1 MNKKIEAI
9 GSGIRPPLE
18 AKMQYLHLEDLHW
31 EQFENLC
38 LAIVSDK
45 FTIDHCER
53 YGRGGQKQEG
63 IDIFAINNIDDTL
76 SFFQCKKYDK
86 LTVSDLNDIIAT
98 FKKGKFYSKS
108 KEFYICSACHLDDVK
123 IQDKFNFH
131 KNELEKDGISLYKWD
146 LIQISRTLKTKP
158 QIVYD
163 HFGPAIFKA
172 FIGEE
177 HLSSISP
184 LSKEEIKKQLKIA
197 SSELSFIDNN
207 FYLPDTHIERKET
220 NDLYQW
226 IITDSKSSEKEKD
239 ERHNISILTGN
250 AGIGKTVILKDLLDI
265 LNQNNIPVLGLKAD
279 KKRLGIEKPLES
291 VLENINIINLFDHLT
306 TQHPTIVLLVDQIDA
321 LSQSLSTNREQI
333 RAYISLI
340 NKLSLNQSVKIII
353 SCRTFDLN
361 YDAEFKQYRK
371 NKIFH
376 VGLLDELD
384 IEKVLKKVTKRNLT
398 YFPLSLI
405 ELLKTPLHLEVFCRI
420 YNESIVQ
427 EIKSLQ
433 DLYRELWNQKVK
445 KANSVSHLD
454 FRRVESL
461 LFDIASKIYDRQDN
475 LCAPSMLF
483 DEYYEEVQYLKSVH
497 LIVEDKGNI
506 QFFHQSFYDYTFARD
521 FVEKQNGELYSFIQN
536 LSHQGLF
543 IRSMIKQILTYLRI
557 YDPQGYIK
565 ELESILFSSD
575 IRYHIKHLIVNHL
588 SFEEKP
594 IYKEKQIVL
603 KLIEK
608 IPTLAAIFFLANSR
622 TLNKGWHNLLL
633 DEKKLLIRLL
643 NNVTG
648 ELAEAVKRFV
658 VFSVDLNVEDTLNL
672 LLNIEDEIERY
683 STIDWTLIRLNDFR
697 APLTNELF
705 DELNDKYLKSDQ
717 QRFHILDQA
726 IISNP
731 EFAISRAKNIF
742 GLNLCI
748 KRENF
753 TLSLYSDE
761 FRHFCDFCENLHK
774 FHPNKAYSFT
784 KDIINILISSTIR
797 EHYIEKDYYLDEDYA
812 FENYEPGHT
821 NEYHQLLKWNIDYL
835 TSQTTTNLKF
845 VKREVENL
853 LSSKMATNFLIAYH
867 VLSESPQLFLSE
879 IFVLLTDEQICTSS
893 LDIDDLSYHYR
904 EIWRKSYPLFDLET
918 QNRFNHFI
926 LSFHPKSTL
935 RKDKSFLEMRK
946 KYGTYQ
952 KDTKQY
958 PYPFWGR
965 DQQLLLHSIPNEYI
979 DLNKNLRRRK
989 GELDRRF
996 SGNGWS
1002 CENKKPYHG
1011 VTAASFCGGF
1021 TSEAKYKKLTIS
1033 QWNNS
1038 FLVYNN
1044 HEDSDKRRYFDLDAH
1059 ANHFKDAVKE
1069 NVNHFSTFVTDLIE
1083 QNKVNIKYQ
1092 INGLEGLMLGGY
1104 HKYEILILYKKLIN
1118 CNMEEREQYSFLR
1131 LSNYFIE
1138 ENIIDDAIVE
1148 YWKDYLVVPLA
1159 ERSGYWDNTDKKH
1172 PFFSKGHTSI
1182 NAISINLLIKSLSI
1196 VKYSNSIYNYL
1207 LEISSQL
1214 PIELKLV
1221 ILYEFNNQEKSLSD
1235 EELLKIFLSYSKEV
1249 DSEIFLVSPNLIN
1262 YLFYRCFD
1270 QLMPFIE
1277 KTIYLQNAENFY
1289 GIYLLYAWFYGN
1301 EIAKDLLFQ
1310 VHQKYPASIKATI
1323 GQACRYLENDEY
1335 QQKSLHILD
1344 IYSSDTRKDIREAY
1358 QQSFYKLNPKDFEIV
1373 SPIIKKFINDN
1384 DEERQLYN
1392 LYRYLT
1398 DCATTHCI
1406 ECIEILR
1413 LIDYDKL
1420 SKGRKEIEE
1429 PIKLLT
1435 ICYNTVKKYDN
1446 PDINLEYVM
1455 DVFDRILHFT
1465 SYDTN
1470 IDKMLR
1476 KLDSE

>member
-1 MNKKIEAI
+1 MNKEIEAI
-9 GSGIRPPLE
+9 GSRIRPPLE

-86 LTVSDLNDIIAT
+86 LTVSDLNKIIAT

-123 IQDKFNFH
+123 IQDKFNFY

-146 LIQISRTLKTKP
+146 SIQISRTLKTKP

-163 HFGPAIFKA
+163 HFGPAIFNA

-177 HLSSISP
+177 YLSSISP

-220 NDLYQW
+220 TDLYQW
-226 IITDSKSSEKEKD
+226 IITDRKSSEKEKN

-265 LNQNNIPVLGLKAD
+265 LDQNNIPVLGLKAD

-521 FVEKQNGELYSFIQN
+521 FVEKQNGELYSFILN

-557 YDPQGYIK
+557 YAPQGYIK
-565 ELESILFSSD
+565 ELESILLSSD

-594 IYKEKQIVL
+594 TYKELQIML
-603 KLIEK
+603 KVIEEV
-608 IPTLAAIFFLANSR
+608 PSLATTFFLT
-622 TLNKGWHNLLL
+622 TLHQGWYNLFLG
-633 DEKKLLIRLL
+633 EKKLLINLL
-643 NNVTG
+643 NNTSDR
-648 ELAEAVKRFV
+648 LSEAVKRFI
-658 VFSVDLNVEDTLNL
+658 VFSVNFNVEDTLNL
-672 LLNIEDEIERY
+672 LLNIEDETDRY

-697 APLTNELF
+697 ASLTNELF
-705 DELNDKYLKSDQ
+705 DELNDKYLKKDQ

-731 EFAISRAKNIF
+731 EFAISRAKKIF
-742 GLNLCI
+742 EQNLCI

-753 TLSLYSDE
+753 RLSLYSDE
-761 FRHFCDFCENLHK
+761 FRHLCDFCEKLHK
-774 FHPNKAYSFT
+774 FHPNKAYLFT
-784 KDIINILISSTIR
+784 KDIVNILISNTIR
-797 EHYIEKDYYLDEDYA
+797 EHYVEKDYYLDEDYA
-812 FENYEPGHT
+812 FENYEPEQT
-821 NEYHQLLKWNIDYL
+821 NEYHQLLKWNINYL
-835 TSQTTTNLKF
+835 ISQTGTNLNF
-845 VKREVENL
+845 VKKEVKNL
-853 LSSKMATNFLIAYH
+853 LSSKKATNFLIAYH
-867 VLSESPQLFLSE
+867 IISESPQLFLSE
-879 IFVLLTDEQICTSS
+879 ILTLLTDEQVCISS
-893 LDIDDLSYHYR
+893 LNINDLSYHYR
-904 EIWRKSYPLFDLET
+904 EILRKSYPLFEIKE
-918 QNRFNHFI
+918 QNRLNHFI
-926 LSFHPKSTL
+926 LSFHPRSTL
-935 RKDKSFLEMRK
+935 LRDKCFLEKRK
-946 KYGTYQ
+946 EYGTYQ
-952 KDTKQY
+952 KHTKQY

-965 DQQLLLHSIPNEYI
+965 DQQRLLHSIPSKYI
-979 DLNKNLRRRK
+979 YLDKSLKRRK

-996 SGNGWS
+996 SGDGWS

-1011 VTAASFCGGF
+1011 VTAASSYGGF
-1021 TSEAKYKKLTIS
+1021 TSEANYKKLTIS
-1033 QWNNS
+1033 QWDNS
-1038 FLVYNN
+1038 FLVYNK
-1044 HEDSDKRRYFDLDAH
+1044 HRDRDKRRYFNLDAH
-1059 ANHFKDAVKE
+1059 ARHFKDIVKE
-1069 NVNHFSTFVTDLIE
+1069 NTDYFVAFITELIK
-1083 QNKVNIKYQ
+1083 QNKVHISYQ
-1092 INGLEGLMLGGY
+1092 INGLEGLLLGG
-1104 HKYEILILYKKLIN
+1104 HNKNEALILYKRLIN
-1118 CNMEEREQYSFLR
+1118 YNIEEREQYSLLR
-1131 LSNYFIE
+1131 ISDYFFE
-1138 ENIIDDAIVE
+1138 ENIIDDTIIE
-1148 YWKDYLVVPLA
+1148 YWKKHIFIPLS
-1159 ERSGYWDNTDKKH
+1159 EGSVYSDNTNKED
-1172 PFFSKGHTSI
+1172 PLFRKGHNSI
-1182 NAISINLLIKSLSI
+1182 NATSINLLVKSLFI
-1196 VKYSNSIYNYL
+1196 DKYSKTIYNYL

-1221 ILYEFNNQEKSLSD
+1221 ILYEINNQEKVLSD
-1235 EELLKIFLSYSKEV
+1235 MQLLEIFSAYSN
-1249 DSEIFLVSPNLIN
+1249 DINSEIFLVSWNIIN
-1262 YLFYRCFD
+1262 SLFYYNFD
-1270 QLMPFIE
+1270 QLVPFIKKTMELKNTE
-1277 KTIYLQNAENFY
+1277 KFY
-1289 GIYLLYAWFYGN
+1289 GTYLLYAWFYGN
-1301 EIAKDLLFQ
+1301 EVAKDLLFQ
-1310 VHQKYPASIKATI
+1310 VHKKHPESIKATI
-1323 GQACRYLENDEY
+1323 EEACRYLKNIKY
-1335 QQKSLHILD
+1335 QQKCLYILD
-1344 IYSSDTRKDIREAY
+1344 MYSSDTRKDVREAY
-1358 QQSFYKLNPKDFEIV
+1358 QRNFYRLSPKNFNIA

-1384 DEERQLYN
+1384 DEEGQLYN

-1398 DCATTHCI
+1398 DCATTHYI

-1413 LIDYDKL
+1413 LINYDKF
-1420 SKGRKEIEE
+1420 SKNRREIEE

-1435 ICYNTVKKYDN
+1435 ICYNTVKKYDK
-1446 PDINLEYVM
+1446 PDVNLEYAL
-1455 DVFDRILHFT
+1455 DVFDHILHFT

-1470 IDKMLR
+1470 VDNMLR